1 MQELVSLEALV
12 LVHLECKV
20 EPLVLVVA
28 SVLQEALALEV
39 EVKVALVA
47 MLME

>member
-1 MQELVSLEALV
+1 MV

-28 SVLQEALALEV
+28 LVLQVALALEV
-39 EVKVALVA
+39 EMEVASVAL
-47 MLME
+47 LME